1 MRDFQYS
8 TSHPAHPMGEA
19 YNQYS
24 VSNINVERLV
34 SRSIQKITTKVRAGR
49 EL

>member
-1 MRDFQYS
+1 MRDFQFS

-24 VSNINVERLV
+24 VSNIQIERLV
-34 SRSIQKITTKVRAGR
+34 SRINPGLKTKVRAGR